1 MTDTVFDLPETI
13 TYLNSAGQGARLHAV
28 NEAARK
34 ALASS
39 ARPWEGDM
47 AAWFG
52 AVEQLR
58 ELAAATF
65 GTEAEALAYVP
76 SASYGMA
83 VAARNLPLAAGD
95 TVVLLAGEYPS
106 NRSVWQVAAEATGAR
121 CVEVSPEAGESWTGA
136 VLRGIDARTKVVSAP
151 PCFWCD
157 GMPLDLFAIRDR
169 CRNQGAAL
177 VVDASQAL
185 GAVPMDLDALG
196 ADFVVC
202 VGHKWLLGAYGLGWL
217 WAAPRWRA
225 QGEPIEQ
232 TWLARELRGDFN
244 AIAKRLPPYRPG
256 AARFDAGSSAHPLL
270 TPMATAAMQQL
281 HDWSVAKVA
290 EALGALTRHL
300 RARMEAAGMGDMMPG
315 GHLPH
320 LCAVRPPAA
329 RLEAAA
335 TALRE
340 AGVVLSIRDDALRVA
355 PHRHVT
361 MQQLDRVVEL
371 LAATI

>member
-1 MTDTVFDLPETI
+1 MSENIFDLPDNLI
-13 TYLNSAGQGARLHAV
+13 YLNSAGQGARLHAV
-28 NEAARK
+28 NDAARS

-47 AAWFG
+47 ADWFG
-52 AVEQLR
+52 AVEHLR

-83 VAARNLPLAAGD
+83 VAARNLPLAEGD

-121 CVEVSPEAGESWTGA
+121 CIEVRPEAGESWTDA
-136 VLRGIDARTKVVSAP
+136 VLRGIDPHTKVVSAP

-157 GMPLDLFAIRDR
+157 GAPLDLFAIRER
-169 CRNQGAAL
+169 AHAQGAAL

-185 GAVPMDLDALG
+185 GAVSMDLDALG

-202 VGHKWLLGAYGLGWL
+202 VGHKWLLGAHGLGWL

-244 AIAKRLPPYRPG
+244 AIAQRLPPYRPG

-270 TPMATAAMQQL
+270 TPIATAAMQQL
-281 HDWSVAKVA
+281 HDWRIA
-290 EALGALTRHL
+290 EVEAALGALTTHL
-300 RARMEAAGMGDMMPG
+300 HARMEAAGMGALMPN

-320 LCAVRPPAA
+320 LCAIRPPAEH
-329 RLEAAA
+329 LQAAA
-335 TALRE
+335 NALRE
-340 AGVVLSIRDDALRVA
+340 AGVVLSIRDGALRVA

-361 MQQLDRVVEL
+361 TQQLDRVVEVL
-371 LAATI
+371 TAVL